1 MLSHYLSTQ
10 NIIIAIIIL
19 IGIIFIVVILPG
31 SKNESNSSK
40 KNPYKFS
47 LKTKRG
53 PLIFNDPFDNFLIYA
68 GANSGKT
75 KSIGKPILEEYI
87 RHNFAGFIY
96 DYKDFDLTKTA
107 NHLITKHNYPY
118 KFYYIS
124 FTDMDRTYRTNPIS
138 PKVVKDENLFLQLI
152 EDLLTAYL
160 GEGSKKDEWFNGAL
174 GILKGV
180 AITFYYEHSR
190 ICTIPHIVNY
200 VCSAGAQRITTLLES
215 SHYGRTLGAAFLDAK
230 DSERTQASF
239 LSSLTN
245 YLSSLAFNKNI
256 AYVLSGNDFEF
267 NLIDPANPKL
277 VAIANSFQIENVISP
292 VISLMM
298 SVSSRRFS
306 LENKLPFVY
315 FLDEAT
321 TFKIADFEKLPSVL
335 REYKCSFTFI
345 TQSGAKVEKRYS
357 KLDRSSIEANFGNQ
371 FYGKTKDVEAL
382 KNYPLIF
389 GKEEKRKESNT
400 RGNSK
405 GGDSRSKT
413 ISTQREE
420 RYDSNF
426 FTKLQAGEFVGT
438 TAHSNMRDFHLYFK
452 MYDDVEEPLPV
463 VKAVM
468 ASDIKNN
475 YLRIVSDVNE
485 I

>member
-1 MLSHYLSTQ
+1 MLTHYLNSRYL
-10 NIIIAIIIL
+10 IIAIVVL
-19 IGIIFIVVILPG
+19 IVIVLIVVLLPG
-31 SKNESNSSK
+31 SKAERQASK
-40 KNPYKFS
+40 KSLYRFI
-47 LKTKRG
+47 LKTATG
-53 PLIFNDPFDNFLIYA
+53 VLTFNDPFDNFLIYA

-107 NHLITKHNYPY
+107 NHLITKHNYPH

-124 FTDMDRTYRTNPIS
+124 FVDMDRTYRTNPIS

-152 EDLLTAYL
+152 EDLLTAYM
-160 GEGSKKDEWFNGAL
+160 GEKSEKDEWFLGAL
-174 GILKGV
+174 GIFKGV
-180 AITFYYEHSR
+180 AITFYYDHPR
-190 ICTIPHIVNY
+190 ICTIPHLVNY
-200 VCSAGAQRITTLLES
+200 VCSAGTERITALLES
-215 SHYGRTLGAAFLDAK
+215 SHYGRTLGAAFLSAK
-230 DSERTQASF
+230 ESPKTQASF
-239 LSSLTN
+239 LSNLTN
-245 YLSSLAFNKNI
+245 YVSSLAFNKNI
-256 AYVLSGNDFEF
+256 TYVLSGNDFDF
-267 NLIDPANPKL
+267 NLIDPNNLKL
-277 VAIANSFQIENVISP
+277 VAIANAFQIESVISP

-298 SVSSRRFS
+298 SVSARRFT
-306 LENKLPFVY
+306 LENQVPFFY

-389 GKEEKRKESNT
+389 GKEDKLKESNT
-400 RGNSK
+400 RGSSK

-413 ISTQREE
+413 VSSQREE

-438 TAHSNMRDFHLYFK
+438 TAHSNMRDFHLRFK

-475 YLRIVSDVNE
+475 YLRIVSE
-485 I
+485 IENL